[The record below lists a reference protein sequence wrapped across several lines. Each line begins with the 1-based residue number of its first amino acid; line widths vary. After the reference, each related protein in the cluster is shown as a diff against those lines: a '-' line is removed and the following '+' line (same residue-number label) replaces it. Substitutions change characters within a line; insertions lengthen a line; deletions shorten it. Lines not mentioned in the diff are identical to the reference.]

1 MTVTEFQDKYAT
13 KEEKIEA
20 AKKMSDSEIDEI
32 IDSCDNTHGKIF
44 YSRLKKMNQIARYSE
59 KYNDLTASV
68 MRYFSNDMTDNMVFS
83 PFSIIMLLSIVA
95 DAVDGK
101 TRQEVLDVL
110 GSDLEFEDY
119 RSMISMLQSVFTD
132 EVTHDLGENEY
143 KTGGNIVSSNAVCIQ
158 EKIKKSI
165 TSGYEDRLAKYRG
178 RLFASKDIVKD
189 VNAWVKENT
198 KGMIS
203 EVADESM
210 SQMLACLMN
219 AIAFEAD
226 WAKKYDEDDIY
237 EDDFTN
243 ADGSVS
249 EVQMMDSTEH
259 TYIENDFYTGFV
271 KPYKGLEYSYMA
283 LLPKKK
289 SPSFVKRSL
298 KSIDFTKLLH
308 ESIDTKVYVTMPEFK
323 YDFGKEL
330 TNLFQNMGVETLFSP
345 QADFS
350 PMSSEWLK
358 MESII
363 HKAHIEVDRKG
374 TKAAAVTMG
383 IVCAGCAPIMEESK
397 TVCLNRPFVY
407 AIVHNETGLPVFA
420 GIMNHAVENV

>member
-20 AKKMSDSEIDEI
+20 AKKMSDAEIDEI
-32 IDSCDNTHGKIF
+32 IDSCDNTYGKIF

-68 MRYFSNDMTDNMVFS
+68 MRYFSDDMTDNMVFS

-110 GSDLEFEDY
+110 GSDLEYEDY
-119 RSMISMLQSVFTD
+119 RSVISMLQSVFTD
-132 EVTHDLGENEY
+132 EVTHDPGENEY

-158 EKIKKSI
+158 ESIKKSI
-165 TSGYEDRLAKYRG
+165 APGYEDRLAKYRG

-189 VNAWVKENT
+189 VNAWVKEST

-226 WAKKYDEDDIY
+226 WCL
-237 EDDFTN
+237 
-243 ADGSVS
+243 
-249 EVQMMDSTEH
+249 
-259 TYIENDFYTGFV
+259 
-271 KPYKGLEYSYMA
+271 LE
-283 LLPKKK
+283 L
-289 SPSFVKRSL
+289 
-298 KSIDFTKLLH
+298 
-308 ESIDTKVYVTMPEFK
+308 
-323 YDFGKEL
+323 
-330 TNLFQNMGVETLFSP
+330 
-345 QADFS
+345 
-350 PMSSEWLK
+350 
-358 MESII
+358 
-363 HKAHIEVDRKG
+363 
-374 TKAAAVTMG
+374 
-383 IVCAGCAPIMEESK
+383 
-397 TVCLNRPFVY
+397 
-407 AIVHNETGLPVFA
+407 
-420 GIMNHAVENV
+420 